1 MKRKLVIILS
11 IMFAAVGCSKVDSSN
26 IPDAPLKAEDEANL
40 SDEEKSD
47 EVDGKSDEEAEG
59 EQLFDTLE
67 LEIEKGEMY
76 IRTGD
81 EFSFVG
87 RDGSER
93 EYEINGDTLYIKQRE
108 DRKSVL
114 TLPEEAFS
122 ALYLDVNEGH
132 VYTYTE
138 TSIELETLELIVRR
152 GEVTLSEISVTD
164 ESKIEIGQGAA
175 FVSGNLGSYVE
186 ASSKEGNLTMEL
198 TVSQSSYN
206 YEISLTTGNIHLGRE
221 DYHGLRFTKSID
233 NGADNTMTLDCAR
246 GNLSVDF
253 KK

>member
-1 MKRKLVIILS
+1 MKRKLVIIVS
-11 IMFAAVGCSKVDSSN
+11 IMFAAVGCSAVDSSN

-40 SDEEKSD
+40 LDEKTEPMRK
-47 EVDGKSDEEAEG
+47 EEKSDEEAEG

-132 VYTYTE
+132 VYTE
-138 TSIELETLELIVRR
+138 NSIELETLELIVRR

-175 FVSGNLGSYVE
+175 FVSGDLGSSVE